1 MGRIAGLSSEAVRER
16 LLEAAVEVFCE
27 RGYERA
33 STSEIAR
40 RAGLS
45 VGAIY
50 SNYGTKAEL
59 LGHAIAA
66 HVPVQLAELFSTGST
81 DTALDLMLQLGAALP
96 TRSDRQGVMLIES
109 FAAARRDPAVAAMV
123 SAGLERRLSVLRTTV
138 ERAQRD
144 GAARPDLDPEALAHL
159 CQSIV
164 LGSLIMNGLA
174 VRRPDPGAWASVIE
188 HLIASV
194 APALPPSSPAESD
207 PLPDPE
213 PDQSRSP

>member
-1 MGRIAGLSSEAVRER
+1 MGRIAGVSSEAVRER

-33 STSEIAR
+33 STGEIAR

-66 HVPVQLAELFSTGST
+66 HVPVQLAELFATDST
-81 DTALDLMLQLGAALP
+81 DTALDLMIQLGAALP
-96 TRSDRQGVMLIES
+96 TRTDRQGVMLIES
-109 FAAARRDPAVAAMV
+109 FAAARRDPAVAAMI
-123 SAGLERRLSVLRTTV
+123 ATGLERRLGVFRATV

-144 GAARPDLDPEALAHL
+144 GAVRPGLDPVALAYL
-159 CQSIV
+159 CQSVV
-164 LGSLIMNGLA
+164 LGSLIMNGLDTP
-174 VRRPDPGAWASVIE
+174 RPDPAAWAAVIE
-188 HLIASV
+188 HIITSV
-194 APALPPSSPAESD
+194 APT
-207 PLPDPE
+207 PD